1 MIAEWRLNIPV
12 ILFVYLI
19 FSSSQFAISKQSWN
33 INVSLWNS
41 TARVPTF
48 WINNPYVNRNYSTTD
63 FSAITPILL
72 SGKDSGSQ
80 FLCGFVCNYEVT
92 GCLLGTLLVLYNSTA
107 IEKKYTILYPQLV
120 WSANRNHP
128 VKANATLQLGR
139 DGNLV
144 LADSDGTLVWSTN
157 TTGKPVSGL
166 NLTEMGNLVLFDKRN
181 RAIWQSFDHPT
192 DSLLSGQDLVSGQKL
207 IASISASNRSQ
218 GFFSLTILN
227 GSLVAYTDTNPP
239 QYYYASDYTN
249 DTGLSF
255 DGHTL
260 SLASTFAQFMKLEH
274 NGHLRLYQF
283 DIYELDW
290 KVISDV
296 WTSESDVGNCGYPM
310 VCGRYSICTSD
321 GQCNCPYE
329 GNFFRP
335 SIGRKTDLGCTA
347 LTPITCDSLQY
358 HSLLELSDTRYFAF
372 DVNFQLNSSIWF
384 EGIKLEDCKTAC
396 LSNCSCKA
404 VVWDGTRRKNCLL
417 LNEVFSIMD
426 NGEGRD
432 KTTVF
437 LKVQNQSPIISGGKQ
452 SRPVKVIL
460 GSTLAAL
467 VGIILSITTWFIL
480 FKKRSQ
486 SSKVGDFLDIEP
498 LLPGILTRFSY
509 NELKILT
516 EDFSKKLGE
525 GGFGSVYEGTLSNG
539 TKIAVKH
546 LDDLGQ
552 VKDSFLTE
560 VNIVGGIHHVNLVKL
575 IGFCAEKSDRLL
587 IYEYMVNGSLDR
599 WISHEKKE
607 NRLTWKTRQSIISDI
622 AKGLAYLHEDCSHK
636 IIHLDIKPQNIL
648 LDQYFNAKISDFGL
662 SKLIEKDKSKVLT
675 RMRGTPGYL
684 APEWLSSVITEKVDV
699 YAFGIVLLEILCGRK
714 NLDWSQADEEDVHLL
729 SVFRRKV
736 EQQQL
741 TDMVD
746 KNDEDMLLHKE
757 AVTEMMS
764 IAAWCLQGDFSKRP
778 SMSLVVKVLE
788 GLVTVETDLDYNF
801 TNIPEVRE
809 GNQQREAT
817 ISSRFPSVLSGPRIG
832 NLGSA
837 YSVKVTYVHKRRG
850 AISLYQQEYKRKYKI
865 RVNTLINP
873 KYPKRMTS
881 QDHSKERVHTS
892 ASQHSTLIQ
901 TLLIKE

>member
-1 MIAEWRLNIPV
+1 MMAEWRLHFPV
-12 ILFVYLI
+12 ILFIYLI
-19 FSSSQFAISKQSWN
+19 FYSFQFAISKQLWN
-33 INVSLWNS
+33 FNVSLWNS

-48 WINNPYVNRNYSTTD
+48 WINNPFINRNYSTTD

-92 GCLLGTLLVLYNSTA
+92 GCLLGTLLVLYNNTA
-107 IEKKYTILYPQLV
+107 SEKKYTILYPQLV
-120 WSANRNHP
+120 WSANRNRP
-128 VKANATLQLGR
+128 VKANATLQLGQ

-144 LADSDGTLVWSTN
+144 LLDSDGTLVWSTN
-157 TTGKPVSGL
+157 TTGKSVSGL
-166 NLTEMGNLVLFDKRN
+166 NLTERGNLVLFDKRN
-181 RAIWQSFDHPT
+181 SAIWQSFDHPT

-207 IASISASNRSQ
+207 IASISASNKSQ
-218 GFFSLTILN
+218 GLFSLTILN
-227 GSLVAYTDTNPP
+227 GSLVAYTDSNPP

-290 KVISDV
+290 KVVSDV

-358 HSLLELSDTRYFAF
+358 HSLLELSDTRYFAL

-404 VVWDGTRRKNCLL
+404 VVWDGTRTKNCLL

-437 LKVQNQSPIISGGKQ
+437 LKVQNQSPITSGGKQ

-486 SSKVGDFLDIEP
+486 SSKDRDFLDIEP

-509 NELKILT
+509 NELKIIT

-546 LDDLGQ
+546 LDGVGQ

-575 IGFCAEKSDRLL
+575 IGFCADKNDRLL

-599 WISHEKKE
+599 WISHEKQE
-607 NRLTWKTRQSIISDI
+607 NRLIWKTRQCIISDI

-662 SKLIEKDKSKVLT
+662 SKLIEKDKSKVVT

-746 KNDEDMLLHKE
+746 KNNEDMLLHKE

-817 ISSRFPSVLSGPRIG
+817 ISSRFPSVLSGPR
-832 NLGSA
+832 
-837 YSVKVTYVHKRRG
+837 
-850 AISLYQQEYKRKYKI
+850 
-865 RVNTLINP
+865 
-873 KYPKRMTS
+873 
-881 QDHSKERVHTS
+881 
-892 ASQHSTLIQ
+892 
-901 TLLIKE
+901 